1 MSLKAISVKVPWAD
15 AIVDGHKPIENR
27 SGGFPKGYRGILYIA
42 TSRTVSERGQTDARI
57 LLAYRGYHYP
67 DTQRGAI
74 IGSVLVTDIH
84 PDTGCCRP
92 WGESEY
98 VNGYGGAVRD
108 VTHLVLEDAVRLE
121 HPVPCRGRLGI
132 WNVPDDL
139 SLGRG

>member
-42 TSRTVSERGQTDARI
+42 TSRTVSERGLWDPRI
-57 LLAYRGYHYP
+57 DEAYRELP
-67 DTQRGAI
+67 SSPLGAI

-132 WNVPDDL
+132 WTVPDDL